1 MIKILQ
7 RKITILSPSPNI
19 ITFVVIVTLSCM
31 HRTGIE
37 PKLLDCYHRTNHLRQ
52 PSSEVDG
59 RFNFRIKRMCAQI
72 YETQT

>member
-7 RKITILSPSPNI
+7 RKITILSPPQHNYIRRHGYLVMHASP
-19 ITFVVIVTLSCM
+19 
-31 HRTGIE
+31 GIE